1 MAVGM
6 SAGIGSQVAASTSS
20 SAATRLAKAVARS
33 TQRAEARVEAV
44 RAEGEVRD
52 RIMKRVDELVKGMET
67 LAQRMNAEGVSTTRR
82 SVLVSRF
89 NELQRQVN
97 RIDGIVGGEG
107 REASGQQAVV
117 ASGTGTDAA
126 AGNASTGEVKALRQR
141 LEVSRQTQADGS
153 GEAVTRTP
161 VENTGQAR
169 VTGTTETPQ
178 TGGTVD
184 LKA

>member
-6 SAGIGSQVAASTSS
+6 SAGIGSQVVASTSS
-20 SAATRLAKAVARS
+20 SAAIRLAKAVARS
-33 TQRAEARVEAV
+33 TQRAAARVEAV

-67 LAQRMNAEGVSTTRR
+67 LAHRMSAEGVSTTRR

-107 REASGQQAVV
+107 REASGQQAV
-117 ASGTGTDAA
+117 AA
-126 AGNASTGEVKALRQR
+126 AGAGTGAAVGNTSTGEVKALRQR

-153 GEAVTRTP
+153 GEAAPRRP
-161 VENTGQAR
+161 VENAGQAW
-169 VTGTTETPQ
+169 VTGLGEVSLS
-178 TGGTVD
+178 GGKVD
-184 LKA
+184 LEV